1 MNVIG
6 RWNIGPVS
14 TPHLRIAYS
23 LAMEVNALGQLLIL
37 LASSVLVV
45 TVFRRMKLPPIVGYL
60 AVGMLL
66 GAEALSLAGSE
77 TTHVLAEF
85 GVVFLVFTLGLEFSY
100 PRMLAMRWE
109 VFGLGGAQVVLT
121 TALIGGAAW
130 LLGVPPLVAVVLG
143 GALAMSSTAIVVT
156 QLTEQLEVNRPHGR
170 LAVGILLF
178 QDLAFVPL
186 LALESA
192 LHGQLDIL
200 DPLAVGVAML
210 RAGIALLF
218 VIAAGRWLL
227 RPLFHEITHARSTE
241 VFTLTVLLVTLTSA
255 WATNQVGLSLA
266 LGAFLAGM
274 MLAETEYRHQI
285 EVVIRPFR
293 DILLGLFFITVGT
306 LLDLRLLIDKLWL
319 VLLLVLLLQLSKALI
334 VTMLARR
341 LSKDW
346 QSALQTGL
354 VIAQGGEFG
363 FALLTLTLNDR
374 LIGNEVI
381 QPLLAA
387 TVVSMVL
394 SPFLIR
400 HNSRVTESLL
410 NRGDHELN
418 ELQREMAATHTVA
431 QRNHV
436 ILCGF
441 GRVGQN
447 LARAL
452 ENHGYEYIA
461 LDMDPKRV
469 QQARHAGDPVFYGDA
484 SESEILEAVGLEHCS
499 VLVISFSDPNLALR
513 ILHSVRELRKDV
525 PVLVRTQDD
534 TKLNALQAAGAT
546 EVVPETLEASLMLMS
561 HMLLLLKMPVS
572 RVVKTVSDIRDNR
585 YAMLRRIFRRENA
598 RPLDETHTLR
608 EELHSVVLPR
618 HAYAIGRSINQL
630 KLAALGVSVNAI
642 RRDGIVGR
650 EPDANTVFRE
660 GDVVVLY
667 GNPEALDQGE
677 SVLLIG

>member
-1 MNVIG
+1 MH
-6 RWNIGPVS
+6 
-14 TPHLRIAYS
+14 T
-23 LAMEVNALGQLLIL
+23 NALGQLLIL

-45 TVFRRMKLPPIVGYL
+45 TVLRRLKLPPIVGYL

-66 GAEALSLAGSE
+66 GPEALSVAGSE
-77 TTHVLAEF
+77 TTKVLAEY

-109 VFGLGGAQVVLT
+109 VFGLGGAQVILT
-121 TALIGGAAW
+121 TTLIGGTAW
-130 LLGVPPLVAVVLG
+130 LLGAPLLVAIVLG
-143 GALAMSSTAIVVT
+143 GALAMSSTAIVVR
-156 QLTEQLEVNRPHGR
+156 QLTEQMEINKPHGR
-170 LAVGILLF
+170 LAIGILLF

-192 LHGQLDIL
+192 LRGQLTIF
-200 DPLAVGVAML
+200 DPVVIGGALL

-227 RPLFHEITHARSTE
+227 RPLFHEITHTRSTE
-241 VFTLTVLLVTLTSA
+241 VFTLTVLLVTLASA

-306 LLDLRLLIDKLWL
+306 LLDLQLLVDKWWL
-319 VLLLVLLLQLSKALI
+319 VLVLVLLMQLSKAVI
-334 VTMLARR
+334 VTVLARHHAK
-341 LSKDW
+341 SW
-346 QSALQTGL
+346 QEAIQTGL

-363 FALLTLTLNDR
+363 FALLTLALNDR
-374 LIGNEVI
+374 LISNEVI

-400 HNSRVTESLL
+400 HNSRVTDFLL
-410 NRGDHELN
+410 RHHGDELN
-418 ELQREMAATHTVA
+418 ELKRELAATQTVA

-452 ENHGYEYIA
+452 EKHGYEYIA

-469 QQARHAGDPVFYGDA
+469 QEARQAGDPVIYGDA
-484 SESEILEAVGLEHCS
+484 AEPEILQAVGLAHCT

-513 ILHSVRELRKDV
+513 ILRSVRELRNEV

-534 TKLNALQAAGAT
+534 TKLDQLQKAGAT

-561 HMLLLLKMPVS
+561 HMLMLLGMPVS
-572 RVVKTVSDIRDNR
+572 RVVKTVGDIRDNR
-585 YAMLRRIFRRENA
+585 YTLLRRIFRRQDA
-598 RPLDETHTLR
+598 RPLDETHSLR
-608 EELHSVVLPR
+608 EELHTVVLPR
-618 HAYAIGRSINQL
+618 NAYAIGRSIAQL
-630 KLAALGVSVNAI
+630 KLAEAEVSVNAI

-650 EPDANTVFRE
+650 QPDAETLFRE

-667 GNPEALDQGE
+667 GTPEAISRGE
-677 SVLLIG
+677 SVLMIG

>member
-1 MNVIG
+1 
-6 RWNIGPVS
+6 
-14 TPHLRIAYS
+14 
-23 LAMEVNALGQLLIL
+23 MESNALGQLLIL

-45 TVFRRMKLPPIVGYL
+45 TLLRRLKLPPIVGYL
-60 AVGMLL
+60 AVGIVL
-66 GAEALSLAGSE
+66 GPEALSLAGSD
-77 TTHVLAEF
+77 TTRVLADY

-121 TALIGGAAW
+121 TALMATAAVM
-130 LLGVPPLVAVVLG
+130 LGVPLLVAIVLG
-143 GALAMSSTAIVVT
+143 GALAMSSTAIVVR

-170 LAVGILLF
+170 LAIGILLF

-186 LALESA
+186 LAMESA
-192 LHGQLDIL
+192 LRGQLNVF
-200 DPLAVGVAML
+200 DPVIIGGALL

-227 RPLFHEITHARSTE
+227 RPLFHEISYARSTE
-241 VFTLTVLLVTLTSA
+241 VFTLTVLLVTLASA

-306 LLDLRLLIDKLWL
+306 LLDFHLLIERLWL
-319 VLLLVLLLQLSKALI
+319 VLLLVLLLQLSKVGIVAL
-334 VTMLARR
+334 LARR
-341 LSKDW
+341 FTKDW

-363 FALLTLTLNDR
+363 FALLTLTLNDH

-400 HNSRVTESLL
+400 HSTRLTEALL
-410 NRGDHELN
+410 KRDDGELSA
-418 ELQREMAATHTVA
+418 LQRELAATHHVA

-452 ENHGYEYIA
+452 ERHAYEYIA

-469 QQARHAGDPVFYGDA
+469 QIARQAGDPVIYGDA
-484 SESEILEAVGLEHCS
+484 ADTEILETVGLEHCS
-499 VLVISFSDPNLALR
+499 VLVISFADPKTALG
-513 ILHSVRELRKDV
+513 ILRSVRELRKDV

-534 TKLNALQAAGAT
+534 TRLDEMQAAGAT

-561 HMLLLLKMPVS
+561 HMLLLLDMPVS
-572 RVVKTVSDIRDNR
+572 RVVKTVGDIRDNR
-585 YAMLRRIFRRENA
+585 YALLRRVFRREDA
-598 RPLDETHTLR
+598 RHLDATHTLR
-608 EELHSVVLPR
+608 EELHTVVLPPN
-618 HAYAIGRSINQL
+618 AYAIGRSIEQL
-630 KLAALGVSVNAI
+630 KLSDIGVGINSI
-642 RRDGIVGR
+642 RRDGIVGQQ
-650 EPDANTVFRE
+650 PDATTVFRE

-667 GNPEALDQGE
+667 GNPEANERGE